1 MNIVIV
7 SSEMVPF
14 VKRGGLADVV
24 GSLSKVLVRRG
35 HTVSVFVPLYRVVDK
50 NGYDFEET
58 LSPVEVWVDGSSR
71 KASFFHVNYE
81 GVDVYFVDNPY
92 YFDREEVYSTSQGDY
107 PDNAQ
112 RFGFFSLAVVKVITS
127 NMWKVD
133 VVHCNDWETA
143 LIPVFLKKIY
153 GMKIPVLLTIHN
165 LAYQGIFPKDTLP
178 RLGLPWDL
186 FTVDA
191 LEFYGNINLLKG
203 GIVFSDLINTVSPTY
218 SKEIQ
223 EPSFGF
229 GLDGV
234 LRSRRD
240 DLYGILNGIDVDFW
254 NPEKDESIYQKYNA
268 DTVEKKLENK
278 LKLQEDMGL
287 MVKKELPLIGWI
299 SRLVDQKGL
308 DLFAIIVD
316 ELLAGD
322 VGVVVLGSGEE
333 KYQNLM
339 LDLAERCKSKF
350 AVRIGF
356 DPVLANRIY
365 AASDMFLMPSKFE
378 PCGLGQMIALRY
390 GSIPV
395 VHKTGGL
402 ADTVIDY
409 TKDPSNGNGFV
420 FEDYKASSFMD
431 ALQRALAV
439 YKDDLAWKGLVKR
452 AMALDFSWDKSAGLY
467 EELYSKA
474 KEKIS

>member
-1 MNIVIV
+1 MNIVVV
-7 SSEMVPF
+7 SSEMAPF

-35 HTVSVFVPLYRVVDK
+35 HTVSVFVPFYRVVDRSR
-50 NGYDFEET
+50 YEFEES
-58 LSPVEVWVDGSSR
+58 LPPVDVWVDGSSR
-71 KASFFHVNYE
+71 IARFFHLDYE
-81 GVDVYFVDNPY
+81 GVSVYFVDNPH
-92 YFDREEVYSTSQGDY
+92 YFDREEVYSTPEGDY

-112 RFGFFSLAVVKVITS
+112 RFGFFSLAVVKVIAS
-127 NMWKVD
+127 NTWNVD

-143 LIPVFLKKIY
+143 LVPVFLKRIY
-153 GMKIPVLLTIHN
+153 GKKMPVLLTIHN
-165 LAYQGIFPKDTLP
+165 LAYQGIFPKDVLP

-186 FTVDA
+186 FTVDM

-203 GIVFSDLINTVSPTY
+203 GIVFSDVINTVSPTY

-223 EPSFGF
+223 EPAYGF

-240 DLYGILNGIDVDFW
+240 DLYGILNGIDVEFW
-254 NPEKDESIYQKYNA
+254 NPENDKSIYRKYSV
-268 DTVEKKLENK
+268 DTLEGKAWNK
-278 LKLQEDMGL
+278 LKLQEEVGL
-287 MVKKELPLIGWI
+287 EVGDDIPLVGWI

-308 DLFAIIVD
+308 DLFAVIVD
-316 ELLAGD
+316 ELLANRI
-322 VGVVVLGSGEE
+322 GVVVLGSGEE
-333 KYQNLM
+333 RYQNMM
-339 LDLAERCKSKF
+339 LDLSNRYEGKF
-350 AVRIGF
+350 AVKIGF

-365 AASDMFLMPSKFE
+365 AASDIFLMPSKFE

-402 ADTVIDY
+402 ADTVVDY
-409 TKDPSNGNGFV
+409 TESPSSGNGFV
-420 FEDYKASSFMD
+420 FEEYKASAFMD
-431 ALQRALAV
+431 ALRRALSL
-439 YKDDLAWKGLVKR
+439 YGDKEAWEELVKR
-452 AMALDFSWDKSAGLY
+452 AMSLDFSWDKSAGMY

-474 KEKIS
+474 KAKIS